1 MKRPRHSSELL
12 FVYEPPRRRGRA
24 RKRPRTT
31 AVTTKARKHVVL
43 RCSVQGCSY
52 VTHSKSYMWRHMAG
66 KHRVGSQHRCHVE
79 GCRYTTTHS
88 LNLKIHLTTHNPTK
102 QYPCGVEGC
111 SFATNYKSYL
121 PRHRLICH
129 STHKPLRCDAEGC
142 DYATACP
149 KSFAIHCATHQHE
162 PQGSCS
168 DGAEG
173 GTTQSTSPT
182 GKLYRCRGQGCTF
195 VTAYKWCIQR
205 HTAQSCIATKRARD
219 TWAGRCGLRPCAT
232 TKASLPPHHSN
243 GSGNTD
249 TRGTRDTRGC
259 CHRDNTPSI
268 TSTAVAAAITAANTP
283 AVLAP
288 KVPQRRTSTSCVV

>member
-12 FVYEPPRRRGRA
+12 FVYEPPRRRGRV

-31 AVTTKARKHVVL
+31 TATTKARKHVVL

-52 VTHSKSYMWRHMAG
+52 ATHNKSYMWRHMAG

-121 PRHRLICH
+121 PRHRLIRH

-173 GTTQSTSPT
+173 GTAQSTSPT
-182 GKLYRCRGQGCTF
+182 GKLYHCRGQGCTF

-205 HTAQSCIATKRARD
+205 HTVQDCVATKRARD
-219 TWAGRCGLRPCAT
+219 TWVGSHRLRARAT
-232 TKASLPPHHSN
+232 VRRSLQPHHSN
-243 GSGNTD
+243 DSGGTD
-249 TRGTRDTRGC
+249 TSGTHRCCRRG
-259 CHRDNTPSI
+259 NTPSI
-268 TSTAVAAAITAANTP
+268 ASSVAAAATAAATTTTVPTP
-283 AVLAP
+283 KAV
-288 KVPQRRTSTSCVV
+288 QRLTSTSCVV